1 MSASREQRTKLGQ
14 ETDVV
19 IPRHI
24 SRVRRNVVALSE
36 NKFPPSHVP
45 SATTQRDE
53 GTWGFSIRLFGGGA
67 QQPMLRLSSVLPESP
82 LCRLNDSVFSQV
94 ANCHGTCI
102 DQVRSRRNG

>member
-14 ETDVV
+14 EMDVV

-67 QQPMLRLSSVLPESP
+67 RATDASPFVRTARESALS
-82 LCRLNDSVFSQV
+82 
-94 ANCHGTCI
+94 
-102 DQVRSRRNG
+102 